1 MKKPALHPRLQSTAV
16 PVPGHSGCY
25 AVVPPTPEFFRIESL
40 LLPLARREMQVLRIP
55 VDRDRA
61 FRFNV
66 TEDSEF
72 A

>member
-1 MKKPALHPRLQSTAV
+1 LHGVGKPLGILCQ
-16 PVPGHSGCY
+16 
-25 AVVPPTPEFFRIESL
+25 
-40 LLPLARREMQVLRIP
+40 RRKRVLRIP

-66 TEDSEF
+66 TKDSEF

>member
-1 MKKPALHPRLQSTAV
+1 MIRPIQAQLPPLLQV
-16 PVPGHSGCY
+16 
-25 AVVPPTPEFFRIESL
+25 L
-40 LLPLARREMQVLRIP
+40 LEHLRPIRSCRQLRIP
-55 VDRDRA
+55 VERDRA

>member
-1 MKKPALHPRLQSTAV
+1 MASRFVDASAAPEVIHIFFVSDVRQRRG
-16 PVPGHSGCY
+16 PVLASGIVG
-25 AVVPPTPEFFRIESL
+25 AEF
-40 LLPLARREMQVLRIP
+40 LRIP

>member
-1 MKKPALHPRLQSTAV
+1 MPSPKLVVTP
-16 PVPGHSGCY
+16 
-25 AVVPPTPEFFRIESL
+25 AVV
-40 LLPLARREMQVLRIP
+40 LPLAVAPYPMLPVLVTPLITTLVPNQVRIP

>member
-1 MKKPALHPRLQSTAV
+1 MFCGVSRMSLDEGMDAEPGQRLPQPILV
-16 PVPGHSGCY
+16 
-25 AVVPPTPEFFRIESL
+25 
-40 LLPLARREMQVLRIP
+40 RIP

>member
-1 MKKPALHPRLQSTAV
+1 MRFAFIAQHRGVWQTRQMCQALEV
-16 PVPGHSGCY
+16 
-25 AVVPPTPEFFRIESL
+25 
-40 LLPLARREMQVLRIP
+40 RIP

>member
-1 MKKPALHPRLQSTAV
+1 V
-16 PVPGHSGCY
+16 
-25 AVVPPTPEFFRIESL
+25 
-40 LLPLARREMQVLRIP
+40 LAILERYELRIP

>member
-1 MKKPALHPRLQSTAV
+1 M
-16 PVPGHSGCY
+16 SGFSNVKMSCFAAMEVY
-25 AVVPPTPEFFRIESL
+25 
-40 LLPLARREMQVLRIP
+40 LRIP

>member
-1 MKKPALHPRLQSTAV
+1 MNRLVPRVLAIKAV
-16 PVPGHSGCY
+16 AIIV
-25 AVVPPTPEFFRIESL
+25 L
-40 LLPLARREMQVLRIP
+40 LRIP

>member
-1 MKKPALHPRLQSTAV
+1 LPISPRKSDFSSSNMWEPVCRQSSAA
-16 PVPGHSGCY
+16 GRD
-25 AVVPPTPEFFRIESL
+25 FSL
-40 LLPLARREMQVLRIP
+40 VRIP